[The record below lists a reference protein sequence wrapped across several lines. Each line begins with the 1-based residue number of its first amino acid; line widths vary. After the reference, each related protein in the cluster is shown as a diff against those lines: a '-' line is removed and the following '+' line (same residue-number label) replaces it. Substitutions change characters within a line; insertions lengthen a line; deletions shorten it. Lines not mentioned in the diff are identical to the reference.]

1 MPARILVDRVMEL
14 PERHA
19 FAGGELAVFTTPR
32 PGETGGNQDGAALVE
47 LGPGRGVL
55 AVADGLGG
63 QPSGDK
69 AARLTLE
76 TLVDSVL
83 AVEAREDNLRPAI
96 LDAFERSN
104 ERVQA
109 LGVGAATTLVVA
121 EIEAGQLRTYH
132 VGDSMVLVVGQ
143 RGRRKLQT
151 VSHSPVGYGVE
162 AGMIDESDALHH
174 DELHLISNM
183 VGAPDM
189 RIEMG
194 SPRPLSPFDTVL
206 LASDGLLDNVH
217 LEEIAE
223 TIRKGPVHEGARRLA
238 EQARRRMSGEE
249 DREPSKPD
257 DTTFIAFRP
266 RPRRR

>member
-1 MPARILVDRVMEL
+1 MPARILVDRVMDE

-19 FAGGELAVFTTPR
+19 FAGGELAVYTSPA
-32 PGETGGNQDGAALVE
+32 PGESGGNQDGAALVE

-63 QPSGDK
+63 QPGGEK
-69 AARLTLE
+69 AARVSLE
-76 TLVDSVL
+76 ALVDSVL
-83 AVEAREDNLRPAI
+83 ASDAREGSLRVAI
-96 LDAFERSN
+96 LDGFERAS
-104 ERVQA
+104 EHVRA
-109 LGVGAATTLVVA
+109 LGIGAATTLVVV
-121 EIEAGQLRTYH
+121 EIESGQLRTYH
-132 VGDSMVLVVGQ
+132 VGDSMILLIGQ

-183 VGAPDM
+183 VGAADM
-189 RIEMG
+189 RIEIG
-194 SPRPLSPFDTVL
+194 SPRPLAPNDTVV
-206 LASDGLLDNVH
+206 LASDGLLDNLH

-223 TIRKGPVHEGARRLA
+223 CVRKGPIQAAAGRLV
-238 EQARRRMSGEE
+238 EQSRERMSGR
-249 DREPSKPD
+249 DANEPSKPD

-266 RPRRR
+266 RARR

>member
-1 MPARILVDRVMEL
+1 MPARILVDRVMDG
-14 PERHA
+14 PERHD
-19 FAGGELAVFTTPR
+19 FAGGELAVYTAPP
-32 PGETGGNQDGAALVE
+32 PGEKGGNQDGAALVE

-63 QPSGDK
+63 QPAGDK

-76 TLVDSVL
+76 ALVDSVL
-83 AVEAREDNLRPAI
+83 ERDAREGNLRHAI
-96 LDAFERSN
+96 LDAFERAN
-104 ERVQA
+104 EQVQA

-132 VGDSMVLVVGQ
+132 VGDSMILVVGQ

-162 AGMIDESDALHH
+162 AGMIDESEALHH

-189 RIEMG
+189 RIEIG
-194 SPRPLSPFDTVL
+194 SPRPLAPNDTVV

-217 LEEIAE
+217 LGEIAE
-223 TIRKGPVHEGARRLA
+223 AVRKGAIDVAARKLVGKARQRMAGEDEG
-238 EQARRRMSGEE
+238 Q
-249 DREPSKPD
+249 PSKPD

-266 RPRRR
+266 RARR